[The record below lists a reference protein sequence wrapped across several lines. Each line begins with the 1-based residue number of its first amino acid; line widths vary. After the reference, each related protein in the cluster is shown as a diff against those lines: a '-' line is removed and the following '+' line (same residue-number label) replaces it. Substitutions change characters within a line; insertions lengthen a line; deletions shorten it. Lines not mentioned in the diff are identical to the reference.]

1 MRDPIDRLVSDF
13 HHLNAS
19 SSIESI
25 EEFANS
31 NQEVM
36 RFGYYAD
43 HIKNWLHFYPKD
55 QLHIV
60 DANDLMAEP
69 ARELAKIETFLGVQ
83 HEIVDNDFV
92 FNNNKVSFSSTIS
105 QIKLPTTSISTVKL
119 RSTRTSPN
127 VNIATRLQRK
137 SV

>member
-1 MRDPIDRLVSDF
+1 MVRDPIDRLVSDF

-92 FNNNKVSFSSTIS
+92 FNNNKVSSCRIT
-105 QIKLPTTSISTVKL
+105 
-119 RSTRTSPN
+119 
-127 VNIATRLQRK
+127 
-137 SV
+137 